1 MKIRNEDYG
10 KHLAIQAALEH
21 GEAMLGHVNW
31 RAIEKAD
38 SLAEIKALIEAAVEE
53 AKASRG

>member
-10 KHLAIQAALEH
+10 KHLAIQAALQH
-21 GEAMLGHVNW
+21 GEKVLAHVNW

-38 SLAEIKALIEAAVEE
+38 SLAEIRALVDAAVEE
-53 AKASRG
+53 AKANG

>member
-21 GEAMLGHVNW
+21 GEAILKHVNW
-31 RAIEKAD
+31 SAIDKAD
-38 SLAEIKALIEAAVEE
+38 SLIEIKALVQAAVEE
-53 AKASRG
+53 AKAANG